1 MNDTP
6 PPQNQNLAVKDIQK
20 SLSEI
25 WKREQAYVKACE
37 DDAVDEHA
45 YKIAKATAFLA
56 SEGTEKAREAES
68 VVATNEAYLKHLK
81 SKAKVMY
88 MKEKLKDAQQALIA
102 RQSILSFETK
112 TNDAYRRTG
121 T

>member
-1 MNDTP
+1 MSDTP
-6 PPQNQNLAVKDIQK
+6 TPQSLAVKDIQK

-25 WKREQAYVKACE
+25 WNREKAYVKACE
-37 DDAVDEHA
+37 EDAEAEHT

-56 SEGTEKAREAES
+56 SEGTEKAREAQS
-68 VVATNEAYLKHLK
+68 VVDTNESFLKHLK
-81 SKAKVMY
+81 AKAKVMY

-112 TNDAYRRTG
+112 SNQNYQRTG